1 MSTHELEII
10 EFFIEPI
17 KGSASGAY
25 YGVTEID
32 CKTYWNRC
40 CINGKFLGADG
51 LEFGTFA
58 EMLENPGDYFPFCC
72 SYCGEAGCDNIFA
85 PIRCFHKVD
94 EIILV
99 IRDPLQGQ
107 CLFCE
112 KESACKFGGD
122 EFMCDM
128 AHPVYRAHR
137 FSKKQMRQA
146 LECKYNIK

>member
-1 MSTHELEII
+1 MSSHELEII

-40 CINGKFLGADG
+40 CLNGKFLGA
-51 LEFGTFA
+51 
-58 EMLENPGDYFPFCC
+58 
-72 SYCGEAGCDNIFA
+72 
-85 PIRCFHKVD
+85 
-94 EIILV
+94 
-99 IRDPLQGQ
+99 
-107 CLFCE
+107 
-112 KESACKFGGD
+112 

-137 FSKKQMRQA
+137 FRKKQMRHA

>member
-1 MSTHELEII
+1 MSSHELEII

-17 KGSASGAY
+17 KGSALGAY

-32 CKTYWNRC
+32 CKTYWNRY

-72 SYCGEAGCDNIFA
+72 SYCGVSGCDNIFA
-85 PIRCFHKVD
+85 PIRCFHKAD

-99 IRDPLQGQ
+99 IRDPLQCQ

-112 KESACKFGGD
+112 KESACKL
-122 EFMCDM
+122 M
-128 AHPVYRAHR
+128 
-137 FSKKQMRQA
+137 
-146 LECKYNIK
+146 